1 MKRQLTSILLF
12 SALLVGGAST
22 FVSCTDHESDS
33 NYNTSVSLADAIK
46 KQVDE
51 LGKIN
56 TWLGD
61 LKTSNPD
68 LAAAIDA
75 RIRANQT
82 VIEDMAKKAI
92 LGQYADLDAAIK
104 ASKSYGDLDT
114 KIGDIESL
122 RQKDSL
128 AFAKADSIMKDNI
141 DSLVARVG
149 NVETEQQAQKLL
161 NAQYEEVFNALV
173 NKKIDNVAI
182 NASENPVTGYW
193 NAAFLGSQLNLAS
206 SFYGVAAQGHKA
218 WGVEAGDVLGKN
230 GNAGYIYIS
239 LNPTEVEPALIKS
252 IKLVDS
258 QGNEAKGFK
267 LGEIENTDKVLTY
280 GYTRTAVNNS
290 NGFYQVPVIATDPQ
304 NDDFSLDKGS
314 LKEAAQNILAELK
327 DPKGND
333 FDLTKVAAALYK
345 NNLNNTLKAYTVK
358 IEYDLL
364 QYDATT
370 KKLTPVTKH
379 AVAPTYNMAAFAI
392 KPLSFNFL
400 KDNTKL
406 DKLSD
411 WSMENLLL
419 PTVSDK
425 VNKYIKGIKFEVKYD
440 GETEKNM
447 YTILA
452 TRNFQAY
459 QDGDDV
465 VITSGYYRWDAEKQE
480 YVPEENKRIPNATLK
495 TYYSYQGQWIRIED
509 WHSGNQIY
517 GEAYTNERL
526 YVIETTDN
534 TIGDLL
540 ASLNK
545 QIEGKLGDIKNDL
558 SKIPA
563 KWDNVA
569 NKVNPLLK
577 KVYSKIASANKLLQ
591 PTILYMDKNHNPN
604 TLSTLGGRLGT
615 RFVGTGKT
623 TLYATSWTA
632 ELLAP
637 AYLKSVYVKEAG
649 AKVYLADG
657 KTLAK
662 TPFDGNKIIFDAEKA
677 GEYTIVYKAIDYSG
691 VQVEKEFHVV
701 VK

>member
-33 NYNTSVSLADAIK
+33 AYNTSVSLADAIA
-46 KQVDE
+46 KQKSDLKGLNDW
-51 LGKIN
+51 LGK
-56 TWLGD
+56 
-61 LKTSNPD
+61 LKEEKPS
-68 LAAAIDA
+68 LADAIDA
-75 RIRANQT
+75 RIKANL
-82 VIEDMAKKAI
+82 EAMDKGAI
-92 LGQYADLDAAIK
+92 SELGQYATLDAAIQGSK
-104 ASKSYGDLDT
+104 AYSDLNKKVDDHIKAIEDLRKSDLEAAKKFTDELNERLEN
-114 KIGDIESL
+114 IEGSVQDL
-122 RQKDSL
+122 QDRYDM
-128 AFAKADSIMKDNI
+128 AFDFLMNKKLDNI
-141 DSLVARVG
+141 
-149 NVETEQQAQKLL
+149 
-161 NAQYEEVFNALV
+161 
-173 NKKIDNVAI
+173 AI
-182 NASENPVTGYW
+182 NATENPVTGYW

-206 SFYGVAAQGHKA
+206 SFYGVAVQGHKN
-218 WGVEAGDVLGKN
+218 WCEANDVLGKG
-230 GNAGYIYIS
+230 GNAGYLYVS
-239 LNPTEVEPALIKS
+239 LNPTEIDPSLVKVE
-252 IKLVDS
+252 LVNS
-258 QGNEAKGFK
+258 QGESAKGFK
-267 LGEIENTDKVLTY
+267 LGDIEKTDKVLTF
-280 GYTRTAVNNS
+280 GYSRAAS
-290 NGFYQVPVIATDPQ
+290 KNGFYQIPVIASDPQ
-304 NDDFSLDKGS
+304 NDDIALDKGS

-327 DPKGND
+327 DHKGND

-345 NNLNNTLKAYTVK
+345 NNLNNKLQAYTVK
-358 IEYDLL
+358 ASYYLFNPE
-364 QYDATT
+364 TG
-370 KKLTPVTKH
+370 KLELKH
-379 AVAPTYNMAAFAI
+379 AVGQYNVAAFAV
-392 KPLSFNFL
+392 KPLSFNFG
-400 KDNTKL
+400 KDNQYL

-452 TRNFQAY
+452 TRNFKAI
-459 QDGDDV
+459 QDGNDV
-465 VITSGYYRWDAEKQE
+465 VITSGYFVWDEEKQE
-480 YVPEENKRIPNATLK
+480 FVMEEYKRIPNATVKEYFLHK
-495 TYYSYQGQWIRIED
+495 GQWIYID
-509 WHSGNQIY
+509 DFNNNKVIY
-517 GEAYTNERL
+517 GEAYSGESM

-591 PTILYMDKNHNPN
+591 PTILYMDKNNNPN

-691 VQVEKEFHVV
+691 VLVEKEFHVV

>member
-128 AFAKADSIMKDNI
+128 AFAKADGIMKADI
-141 DSLVARVG
+141 DSLVKRVG
-149 NVETEQQAQKLL
+149 NVETEIEAQKLL
-161 NAQYEEVFNALV
+161 NAQYDSVFDALI
-173 NKKIDNVAI
+173 NKKIDQIAI

-206 SFYGVAAQGHKA
+206 SFYGVAAQSSKTFD
-218 WGVEAGDVLGKN
+218 VEANTVLGKE
-230 GNAGYIYIS
+230 GNAGYIYVS
-239 LNPTEVEPALIKS
+239 LNPTEVNPALVKS

-267 LGEIENTDKVLTY
+267 LGNLENTNKVLTY
-280 GYTRTAVNNS
+280 GYTRTLETSA
-290 NGFYQVPVIATDPQ
+290 NGFYQIPVIAEDPQ
-304 NDDFSLDKGS
+304 NDGVSLEKGE
-314 LKEAAQNILAELK
+314 LAEAAKEILAELK
-327 DPKGND
+327 DPKNNNMN
-333 FDLTKVAAALYK
+333 LTKVAKALYDNAK
-345 NNLNNTLKAYTVK
+345 VLNSLKAYTVK

-364 QYDATT
+364 QYNSTEKT
-370 KKLTPVTKH
+370 LTPVTKH
-379 AVAPTYNMAAFAI
+379 AVAPTYNMAAFAV

-400 KDNTKL
+400 KDNAKL
-406 DKLSD
+406 DKLSG
-411 WSMENLLL
+411 WAVENFQL
-419 PTVSDK
+419 PSLSSKLNKVIDAIKVEIPKTNSSVEVYTVLAATD
-425 VNKYIKGIKFEVKYD
+425 VEVKAEGGYVKFTKK
-440 GETEKNM
+440 GETEPM
-447 YTILA
+447 
-452 TRNFQAY
+452 
-459 QDGDDV
+459 
-465 VITSGYYRWDAEKQE
+465 
-480 YVPEENKRIPNATLK
+480 
-495 TYYSYQGQWIRIED
+495 YSYKDATAKVEPVGDPI
-509 WHSGNQIY
+509 
-517 GEAYTNERL
+517 
-526 YVIETTDN
+526 
-534 TIGDLL
+534 TIGTAPDTHTQQMYKITTKVDAVSDVLD
-540 ASLNK
+540 SLQNSINGQLK
-545 QIEGKLGDIKNDL
+545 PIKNNI
-558 SKIPA
+558 SKIDS
-563 KWDNVA
+563 KWEDIRA
-569 NKVNPLLK
+569 KVNPLLE
-577 KVYSKIASANKLLQ
+577 KVASKIGSANKLLQ
-591 PTILYMDKNHNPN
+591 PTIIYTDKNGKPHP
-604 TLSTLGGRLGT
+604 LSTLGGRLGT
-615 RFVGTGKT
+615 RFVGTGYT

-632 ELLAP
+632 ETLAP
-637 AYLKSVYVKEAG
+637 AYLKSVYVVEDG
-649 AKVYLADG
+649 AEITLADG
-657 KTLAK
+657 KTPAK
-662 TPFDGNKIIFDAEKA
+662 TPFKGNKLIFNATKT
-677 GEYTIVYKAIDYSG
+677 GTYTVVYKAIDYSG
-691 VQVEKEFHVV
+691 VEVEKTFSVV

>member
-33 NYNTSVSLADAIK
+33 AYNTSVSLADAIAQQK
-46 KQVDE
+46 AKLAQVTE
-51 LGKIN
+51 
-56 TWLGD
+56 D
-61 LKTSNPD
+61 LQNLTDQTDAIKEQVAANKRLLTETA
-68 LAAAIDA
+68 LAGLA
-75 RIRANQT
+75 
-82 VIEDMAKKAI
+82 
-92 LGQYADLDAAIK
+92 QYATLDEALQSSEYLNGQLEGIRGEIQAINDLYASDKEAAQAYK
-104 ASKSYGDLDT
+104 AALEEKLAGLDEAVANEAEAREALQ
-114 KIGDIESL
+114 IEYD
-122 RQKDSL
+122 K
-128 AFAKADSIMKDNI
+128 AFDYLINKKLDNI
-141 DSLVARVG
+141 
-149 NVETEQQAQKLL
+149 
-161 NAQYEEVFNALV
+161 
-173 NKKIDNVAI
+173 AI
-182 NASENPVTGYW
+182 NATENPVTGYW

-206 SFYGVAAQGHKA
+206 SFYDVAAEGNED
-218 WGVEAGDVLGKN
+218 WGVKANQVLGKN
-230 GNAGYIYIS
+230 GNAGYLYVS
-239 LNPTEVEPALIKS
+239 LNPTEIEPSLVKVE
-252 IKLVDS
+252 LVNS
-258 QGNEAKGFK
+258 QGEPAKGFK
-267 LGEIENTDKVLTY
+267 LGDIQETDKVLTY
-280 GYTRTAVNNS
+280 GYTRAS
-290 NGFYQVPVIATDPQ
+290 KNGFYEIPVIASDPQ
-304 NDDFSLDKGS
+304 NDDIALDKGS
-314 LKEAAQNILAELK
+314 LKEAAQNILGELK
-327 DPKGND
+327 DHKGND
-333 FDLTKVAAALYK
+333 LDLSKIASALYK
-345 NNLNNTLKAYTVK
+345 NNLNNKLQAYTVK
-358 IEYDLL
+358 ATYHLYDPSL
-364 QYDATT
+364 
-370 KKLTPVTKH
+370 KKLVEKH
-379 AVAPTYNMAAFAI
+379 AVAQYNVAAFAV
-392 KPLSFNFL
+392 KPLSFNFA
-400 KDNTKL
+400 KDNQYL

-452 TRNFQAY
+452 TRNFKAI
-459 QDGDDV
+459 QDGNDV
-465 VITSGYYRWDAEKQE
+465 IITSGYWVWDAEKQE
-480 YVPEENKRIPNATLK
+480 YVMEENKRIPNATVK
-495 TYYSYQGQWIRIED
+495 TYYSYQDHWVHIED
-509 WHSGNQIY
+509 LNNGNQIFGPEY
-517 GEAYTNERL
+517 EGEYL

-591 PTILYMDKNHNPN
+591 PTILYMDKNNNPN

-691 VQVEKEFHVV
+691 VLVEKEFHVV